1 MSRNMELPESLQDR
15 CVALPESRQLD
26 VLAGL
31 LERRGAQ
38 VLRCPLVSILDTPDQ
53 AHVAAWLR
61 RFISDASIRDF
72 ILLTGE
78 GLRRLLAA
86 SERIG
91 VREAFVQRLAQVRK
105 IARGPKPGRALREI
119 DLASDVVTEVPTT
132 EGVIAIMDGLSFA
145 SDQVAVQLYGS
156 EANPLLQDYLRQR
169 GLEPVCVA
177 PYVYADESDEQRVL
191 ALIDDLAQ
199 GRVDAI
205 AFTSQPQVRRLF
217 AVARAH
223 TCEPALRAGL
233 EHGTVAAVGPV
244 VADCLTDAGVRV
256 DAMPDER
263 FFMRPLVDALL
274 GKMAADTPH
283 SR

>member
-1 MSRNMELPESLQDR
+1 MSRKMQLPESLQDR

-61 RFISDASIRDF
+61 RFIRDASIRDF
-72 ILLTGE
+72 VLLTGE

-119 DLASDVVTEVPTT
+119 GLASDVVTEVPTT
-132 EGVIAIMDGLSFA
+132 QGVIALMEGLSFA
-145 SDQVAVQLYGS
+145 SDRVAVQLYGS
-156 EANPLLQDYLRQR
+156 EANPLLQDYLRRR

-177 PYVYADESDEQRVL
+177 PYVYADDSDEQRVL
-191 ALIDDLAQ
+191 TLIDTLAQ

-205 AFTSQPQVRRLF
+205 AFTSKSQVDRLYT
-217 AVARAH
+217 VARRHDLEAR
-223 TCEPALRAGL
+223 LQDGL
-233 EHGTVAAVGPV
+233 DACLVAAVGPV
-244 VADCLTDAGVRV
+244 VAARLEEVGVRAAAV
-256 DAMPDER
+256 PEGR
-263 FFMRPLVDALL
+263 YFMRPLVDALAVAL
-274 GKMAADTPH
+274 EGRPSM
-283 SR
+283 R